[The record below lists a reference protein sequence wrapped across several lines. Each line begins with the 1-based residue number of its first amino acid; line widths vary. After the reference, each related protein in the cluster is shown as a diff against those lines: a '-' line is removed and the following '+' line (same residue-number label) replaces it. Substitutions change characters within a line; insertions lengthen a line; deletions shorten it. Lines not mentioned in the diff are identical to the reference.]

1 MSMGMMSPKPKGM
14 QAAGNAGSRT
24 PTGKVR
30 PMPALDRLPSR
41 SGSHPVEVVGRIREH
56 PEGSEREGAIRVLSQ
71 TRVAVRAEGMGSG
84 SREFSLDGVSLAA
97 VESLQSFY
105 GRYVES
111 RVDDVKAGGRCTIM
125 MYGPTGAGKSYTM
138 FGAAHEKGVA
148 YHALSQLMTQRA
160 SEDGEEYGD
169 GSIEVRAT
177 VWEIYNEEVYDL
189 LASVSTPK
197 SGFGT
202 LFKMS
207 GGSSG
212 RVSELESVSSVQFVA
227 LCLHL
232 IPAFILLGLLQP
244 GSRSVIQILWEGAIL
259 WYRLIE

>member
-1 MSMGMMSPKPKGM
+1 MSMPMMSPKPKGV
-14 QAAGNAGSRT
+14 QASGNAGNRT
-24 PTGKVR
+24 PTR
-30 PMPALDRLPSR
+30 QLRSMPVLDRQASR

-56 PEGSEREGAIRVLSQ
+56 PEGNERESAIRVLPQS
-71 TRVAVRAEGMGSG
+71 RVSVRAEGLGSG

-97 VESLQSFY
+97 VENLQAFY

-160 SEDGEEYGD
+160 SDEEYGD

-189 LASVSTPK
+189 LASVSAPK

-207 GGSSG
+207 GSSGG
-212 RVSELESVSSVQFVA
+212 RVSESDSCSF
-227 LCLHL
+227 
-232 IPAFILLGLLQP
+232 G
-244 GSRSVIQILWEGAIL
+244 G
-259 WYRLIE
+259 

>member
-1 MSMGMMSPKPKGM
+1 MSMSMTSPKPKGM
-14 QAAGNAGSRT
+14 QASGNAGSRT

-30 PMPALDRLPSR
+30 SMPVLDRQASR

-56 PEGSEREGAIRVLSQ
+56 PDGNERESAIRMLPQS
-71 TRVAVRAEGMGSG
+71 RVSVRAEGMGSG
-84 SREFSLDGVSLAA
+84 TREFSLDGVSLAG
-97 VESLQSFY
+97 VEDLQAFY
-105 GRYVES
+105 GRFVES

-148 YHALSQLMTQRA
+148 YHALSQLMTQRGG
-160 SEDGEEYGD
+160 SEEEYGD

-207 GGSSG
+207 GSSGG
-212 RVSELESVSSVQFVA
+212 RVSEFEFSSLKSVV
-227 LCLHL
+227 L
-232 IPAFILLGLLQP
+232 AFGIL
-244 GSRSVIQILWEGAIL
+244 QI
-259 WYRLIE
+259 

>member
-1 MSMGMMSPKPKGM
+1 MSMTMMSPKPKGG
-14 QAAGNAGSRT
+14 QNAGSRT

-30 PMPALDRLPSR
+30 PMAFLDRQPSR

-56 PEGSEREGAIRVLSQ
+56 PEGNERESAIRVLPQS
-71 TRVAVRAEGMGSG
+71 RVSVWAEGMGSG

-97 VESLQSFY
+97 VENLQAFY

-148 YHALSQLMTQRA
+148 YHALSQLMTQRG
-160 SEDGEEYGD
+160 SEDNGGD
-169 GSIEVRAT
+169 GTIEVRAT

-207 GGSSG
+207 GGSGG
-212 RVSELESVSSVQFVA
+212 RVSAFELYFR
-227 LCLHL
+227 LCC
-232 IPAFILLGLLQP
+232 
-244 GSRSVIQILWEGAIL
+244 
-259 WYRLIE
+259 